1 MHPNRNQRLRPAS
14 LRVPLGWD
22 QVSPQWTRTLAGP
35 GPAARRGVGCPPRTR
50 ETGRGRPVFG
60 HSWAARCVWK
70 VTGQKCFP
78 YCIPL
83 LVASAGKA
91 ELFLFERQQKSETVF
106 PLRTSAYWKDKKEII
121 LIMQPLNLPHRTG
134 VSVGPGEPVEEL
146 LDVLFPAA
154 PFMAVIL
161 FKVGRDLNA
170 VVRKEFG
177 KRLRPVGAVL

>member
-1 MHPNRNQRLRPAS
+1 MNYFFISAS
-14 LRVPLGWD
+14 IIKIIVFKKI
-22 QVSPQWTRTLAGP
+22 PQD
-35 GPAARRGVGCPPRTR
+35 
-50 ETGRGRPVFG
+50 
-60 HSWAARCVWK
+60 
-70 VTGQKCFP
+70 
-78 YCIPL
+78 
-83 LVASAGKA
+83 GKPTEFA
-91 ELFLFERQQKSETVF
+91 NYIVNKFHVLDYHLSFLFERQQKSETVF

-134 VSVGPGEPVEEL
+134 VGVGPGEPVEEL
-146 LDVLFPAA
+146 LDILFPAA